1 MSEQKMMRI
10 RITVYYVVFWL
21 VWCLM
26 EFFVNPLVSNSFFV
40 WPAEINKSILKIMIW
55 TVPAALFIHRYRN
68 QVLISLRGMFVN
80 RVNWLKYLPLFLLF
94 VVYNLAADLILCGK
108 VAVNHHF
115 VPATLISFLI
125 VGITEEMVFR
135 GWILNACLKIM
146 KPKFAVLLNAVLFL
160 AIHFPVWI
168 YKGILLTNILNAGF
182 LCILVLGVIFCL
194 TFIKSKNLLVPI
206 ALHML
211 WDLLEFIMFGG

>member
-1 MSEQKMMRI
+1 MSEQKKIRI
-10 RITVYYVVFWL
+10 KITVYYVVFWL

-26 EFFVNPLVSNSFFV
+26 EFFVNPWVSNSFFV
-40 WPAEINKSILKIMIW
+40 WPAEIIKSILKIIIW
-55 TVPAALFIHRYRN
+55 TVPAALFIHRYRS

-80 RVNWLKYLPLFLLF
+80 RVDWLKYIPLFLLF
-94 VVYNLAADLILCGK
+94 VVYNFAADLILYGK
-108 VAVNHHF
+108 VSASHNF
-115 VPATLISFLI
+115 MPTSLISVLV

-135 GWILNACLKIM
+135 GWILNASLKIM

-168 YKGILLTNILNAGF
+168 YKGILVTNILNAGF
-182 LCILVLGVIFCL
+182 LCVLVLGVIFCL